1 MAYHRPGWLGV
12 TVGERRSVGRRRKL
26 LERIL
31 SGRSDANIPFDQ
43 TQTLLS
49 SLGFNERIK
58 GSHHSF
64 WREGMRERINLQPT
78 REGKCKPYQ
87 VRQLRRTLLE
97 YRKELG
103 T

>member
-1 MAYHRPGWLGV
+1 M
-12 TVGERRSVGRRRKL
+12 GRKRKL

-31 SGRSDANIPFDQ
+31 SGQSDANISFDQ
-43 TQTLLS
+43 ARTLLS

-64 WREGMRERINLQPT
+64 WREGMRERINIQPT

-87 VRQLRRTLLE
+87 VRQMRRALLE
-97 YRKELG
+97 YRGELG
-103 T
+103 I